1 MKNDLATAT
10 VNVGAVVDTE
20 GQFINEDG
28 FVSENTMRIQDSLY
42 YQDFSYVIKVGRTI
56 NDWRD
61 SFKKTMHT
69 AGFYL
74 ASQVEITNKIDLKT
88 RPREQGG
95 QLVPFSTIL
104 NTLFAAIIGRR
115 LGTNT
120 DGTTLRPNPH
130 ECLSDNLQGQTLAP
144 YDPATRDVTITRAPI
159 NIRMMS
165 RVTRFI
171 EPTKNG
177 VVHAKFGFASTGPY
191 FHSLNRYANT
201 RYGTTTLTG
210 NTSSNGNSSGI
221 TFRRLSEILV
231 TGTRTSLDGTPGIF
245 VLTSHE
251 EGKKIKINFNYPAEV
266 FTFIPV
272 KFSNTKG
279 NKKFSNT
286 TVKWSQT
293 TQAQPNP

>member
-10 VNVGAVVDTE
+10 INVGAVVDTE

-28 FVSENTMRIQDSLY
+28 FISENTMRIQDSLY

-74 ASQVEITNKIDLKT
+74 AGQVEITNKIDLKT

-120 DGTTLRPNPH
+120 DGTTLRANPH
-130 ECLSDNLQGQTLAP
+130 ECLSDNLQGRTLAP
-144 YDPATRDVTITRAPI
+144 YDPTTRDVTITRAPI
-159 NIRMMS
+159 NISFMS

-171 EPTKNG
+171 SPTKNG
-177 VVHAKFGFASTGPY
+177 TVHAKTGFASTGPY

-201 RYGTTTLTG
+201 RFGTTTFTG
-210 NTSSNGNSSGI
+210 NTSSNGVSSGI

-251 EGKKIKINFNYPAEV
+251 EGSKIKTNFTYPSEV
-266 FTFIPV
+266 YTFNPV

-293 TQAQPNP
+293 NQSQPNP